1 MPAQS
6 LCWTAF
12 AAAVLA
18 SASSVAAPSGF
29 GGGGVAQNADCI
41 PAQERRRIDEKVA
54 QFSASARDLHLAG
67 SPSPAA
73 YPFIP
78 IAGTAWLDRF
88 INNFVDL
95 DASGGI
101 LDWDCSAFTYDGHHG
116 HDIDLRTFGEQ
127 DIGVPVFAALD
138 GTVAAW
144 HDGEFDRN
152 TSAQGQP
159 ANYVILFHG
168 GTHYTWYYHLRRNSV
183 AVTNGQSVRAGQ
195 QLGLAASSG
204 NSTGPH
210 LHFES
215 RHNGT
220 FYEPSK
226 GQCGPGASGWV
237 SQIAIPRHTWI
248 EDFGMHNGGISA
260 ANFFPNNPPRAGTF
274 VRTGT
279 FQPIGAWYIVHN
291 QPANSTW
298 RARYR
303 RPNGTVSHD
312 SGTQAFNN
320 PFYRWG
326 NWYFWYNLNPDI
338 AGTWTM
344 EFSINGQVMV
354 NAPFQVLNSGSVPA
368 NRPPNPVTTAFEP
381 LWPTT
386 NDVIFCR
393 VTGPLLAD
401 PDYNLVRFR
410 FEWMIN
416 GVRVRHV
423 TNAAYSD
430 ALQRGLARAGDVVTC
445 RVTPSDGQTFGA
457 ASQAQTVTAGSGPQL
472 AIVRQNDQVVLSWPT
487 SLVNYAIQSNT
498 NRALTDGWVRSLAT
512 PATVGGNHWLTNS
525 ISAGPRSFR
534 LIWP

>member
-1 MPAQS
+1 M
-6 LCWTAF
+6 
-12 AAAVLA
+12 
-18 SASSVAAPSGF
+18 
-29 GGGGVAQNADCI
+29 
-41 PAQERRRIDEKVA
+41 EEKVA
-54 QFSASARDLHLAG
+54 QFSESVRELHLAETPG
-67 SPSPAA
+67 PAA
-73 YPFIP
+73 YPFVP

-88 INNFVDL
+88 ILNFVDL
-95 DASGGI
+95 DPTGGI

-159 ANYVILFHG
+159 ANYVVLFHG

-183 AVTNGQSVRAGQ
+183 AVTDGQSVRAGQ

-226 GQCGPGASGWV
+226 GPCEPGTSGWV
-237 SQIAIPRHTWI
+237 NQIAIPRHTWI
-248 EDFGMHNGGISA
+248 EDFGMHNASSIPAGS
-260 ANFFPNNPPRAGTF
+260 FFPNNPPRTGTF

-279 FQPIGAWYIVHN
+279 FQPIGAWFIVHN
-291 QPANSTW
+291 QPANSTF

-303 RPNGTVSHD
+303 RPNGTVLQD
-312 SGTQAFNN
+312 SGTQPFNN

-326 NWYFWYNLNPDI
+326 NWWFWYSLDPDI
-338 AGTWTM
+338 AGTWTL
-344 EFSINGQVMV
+344 ELSINGQVMV
-354 NAPFQVLNSGSVPA
+354 NAPFQVLNSGSVPV
-368 NRPPNPVTTAFEP
+368 NRPPNAVTTAFEP

-386 NDVIFCR
+386 NDVVFCR
-393 VTGPLLAD
+393 VTGPLPAD
-401 PDYNLVRFR
+401 PDFDLVRFR

-416 GVRVRHV
+416 GVRVRQV

-430 ALQRGLARAGDVVTC
+430 ALQRGLVRPGDVVAC
-445 RVTPSDGQTFGA
+445 RVTPFDGQTFGA
-457 ASQAQTVTAGSGPQL
+457 ASQAQTVTAGGGPRL
-472 AIVRQNDQVVLSWPT
+472 AITRENNAVVLSWPT
-487 SLVNYAIQSNT
+487 SLVNYAIQSGT
-498 NRALTDGWVRSLAT
+498 NIVSTNGWVRSLAT
-512 PATVGGNHWLTNS
+512 PATVGGNHWLTSS